1 VDQRSGEAD
10 RGETRVNKIAQ
21 MTERERADVFAE
33 TAERK
38 ALAEAIIE
46 KDFWVC
52 WTLKQLFSIEAL
64 AGRLLFK
71 GGTSL
76 SKIFHAINR
85 FSEDIDLA
93 VDYVALGFTGE
104 KDPRREGLSKTKR
117 ASILDEMMT
126 ACQKYIGGEFLE
138 VLKKHCEEILGT
150 GGPWRLEVSKQDPNI
165 IEFRYPP
172 ASTKTLSYI
181 PPQVVLEL
189 GTHAEFVPHD
199 KFTIRSFVAEEFPN
213 LVSEAAVPVV
223 ALLAKR
229 TFWEKATILHAEYF
243 RPAERPLLD
252 RYSRHYY
259 DVAMMATGPI
269 KAEAL
274 ADLPLL
280 AQVVKHKETFYPSA
294 WARYDLAR
302 PGKLQLAPAEGRKE
316 VLERDYGRMGEMIF
330 GKPPAFGEIMEVLK
344 ELEQE
349 VNRESGEK
357 KPPESFVRS
366 IDH

>member
-1 VDQRSGEAD
+1 
-10 RGETRVNKIAQ
+10 VNKVAQ
-21 MTERERADVFAE
+21 MSAKERADVFAE

-38 ALAEAIIE
+38 VLAEAIIE

-52 WTLKQLFSIEAL
+52 WTLKQLFSIDAL

-104 KDPRREGLSKTKR
+104 KNPRKEELSKTKR
-117 ASILDEMMT
+117 AAILEEMMV
-126 ACQKYIGGEFLE
+126 ACRKYIGDEFLD
-138 VLKKHCEEILGT
+138 VLKKRCEEILGA
-150 GGPWRLEVSKQDPNI
+150 GGGWSLEVSKKDPNAV
-165 IEFRYPP
+165 EFHYPP
-172 ASTKTLSYI
+172 ASTKLLPYI
-181 PPQVVLEL
+181 APQVVLEL

-199 KFTIRSFVAEEFPN
+199 NFKIRSFVGEEFPK
-213 LVSEAAVPVV
+213 LIAVVDVPVV

-243 RPAERPLLD
+243 RPLDKPLPD

-259 DVAMMATGPI
+259 DVAMMAKGPI

-280 AQVVKHKETFYPSA
+280 AQVVKHKETFYPSG
-294 WARYDLAR
+294 WARYDVAS
-302 PGKLQLAPAEGRKE
+302 PGSFHVAPAKE
-316 VLERDYGRMGEMIF
+316 RIDALQRDYKNMAPMV
-330 GKPPAFGEIMEVLK
+330 FGEPPTFDSIMETLAGLEK
-344 ELEQE
+344 EI
-349 VNRESGEK
+349 NK
-357 KPPESFVRS
+357 
-366 IDH
+366 